1 MPSNETSLTV
11 FVASPSDVKDER
23 DSLEDV
29 IRELNITWSKALG
42 IRLDLIRWETHSY
55 PAFGQDAQDVI
66 NKQIPNDYDIF
77 IGILWA
83 KFGTPTNRADSGT
96 EEEFE
101 HAYQRYEEY
110 PKNISLMFYFKDE
123 PISPSQIDPKQIS
136 KINSFKKK
144 LGVKGGFYWT
154 FNSITHF
161 QSLMRIHLSRIVQ
174 SWAQRLKVTTKVIEL
189 NVLNEFTAPE
199 ALTKENQ
206 IEKDS
211 ETEVSFDKEV
221 RSSDLIDFTKGLKT
235 EVSFDEELGFPDLIC
250 SATDSFNKTGQIT
263 IRLSSILKDLTI
275 KTNQRRKEFS
285 ALRRPHGQIDMV
297 VARRIATKASE
308 DMMEYVRRTKVEI
321 PIFAE
326 NLQNAIKSFGMATSV
341 STDFNTE
348 DISHIENARQ
358 TISTLKSQ
366 MEKSCNSL
374 IGFKQAVNALP
385 RLTKTF
391 NKAKWNTEK
400 TVDSLILEI
409 TIAVNLADE
418 VEKSITQLIYEN

>member
-1 MPSNETSLTV
+1 MTRNETLLTV
-11 FVASPSDVKDER
+11 FVASPSDVIDER
-23 DSLEDV
+23 NSLEEV
-29 IRELNITWSKALG
+29 IRELNITWSKTFG

-66 NKQIPNDYDIF
+66 NEQIPNDYDIF

-101 HAYQRYEEY
+101 HAYQRYEED

-123 PISPSQIDPKQIS
+123 PIPPSQIDPEQIS
-136 KINSFKKK
+136 KINSFKEK

-154 FNSITHF
+154 FNSLTHF

-174 SWAQRLKVTTKVIEL
+174 SWTQKLKVTTKVIEPKVL
-189 NVLNEFTAPE
+189 NKITVDKRLNEFTAHKALTEDIEPE
-199 ALTKENQ
+199 AFTKENQ

-211 ETEVSFDKEV
+211 ETEV
-221 RSSDLIDFTKGLKT
+221 L
-235 EVSFDEELGFPDLIC
+235 FDEELGFFDLID
-250 SATDSFNKTGQIT
+250 SATDSFNKTGHIT
-263 IRLSSILKDLTI
+263 IHLSSIMKDLTTKI
-275 KTNQRRKEFS
+275 KQRTKELS
-285 ALRRPHGQIDMV
+285 ACRGPHGQIDMGV
-297 VARRIATKASE
+297 SRRIATKISE

-348 DISHIENARQ
+348 DISHLENARQ

-366 MEKSCNSL
+366 MENSCNSL
-374 IGFKQAVNALP
+374 MGFKQAVNDLP

-391 NKAKWNTEK
+391 NEAKWNTEK

-409 TIAVNLADE
+409 TTAVDLADE
-418 VEKSITQLIYEN
+418 VEKSITQLI